1 MKRKINISGGQNKAL
16 DTAPSPA
23 LNMGER
29 MAFSLRESA
38 RILGISY
45 SSAHRLCQRGL
56 LRSAS
61 GLRRKVIARE
71 EITRFLRATADGGA
85 P

>member
-1 MKRKINISGGQNKAL
+1 MKRNINISDGQNKRSHS
-16 DTAPSPA
+16 APTPA
-23 LNMGER
+23 LSMDER
-29 MAFSLRESA
+29 LAFSLREAA

-45 SSAHRLCQRGL
+45 SSAHRLCQRGQ

-71 EITRFLRATADGGA
+71 ELLRFLRVPAA
-85 P
+85 